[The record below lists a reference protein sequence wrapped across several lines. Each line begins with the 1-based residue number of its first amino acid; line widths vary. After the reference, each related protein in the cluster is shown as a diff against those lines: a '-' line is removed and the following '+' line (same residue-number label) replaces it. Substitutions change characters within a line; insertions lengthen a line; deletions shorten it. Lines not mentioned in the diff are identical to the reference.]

1 MFSLLIFHPFFQGV
15 RVQDCKSRASEKS
28 RVRVMATVRVGDK
41 VMVSCLGGVL
51 ETAAEGLNVDST
63 YDLLVICRVAAVEV

>member
-1 MFSLLIFHPFFQGV
+1 MFSLLIFHPFFQGI

-28 RVRVMATVRVGDK
+28 RVRVMATVVDK
-41 VMVSCLGGVL
+41 VMVSCLGSVL